1 MQIRPGSR
9 AILAGIEVM
18 TKPLYAGGKI
28 NEAAKAW
35 ARAKRQRIKG
45 ISGIPASGTVT
56 LQLEPWRGRSRT
68 RRPCIVSSNWRIQKG
83 LNSIGGEMTDI
94 KYQAR
99 LQVLSQWAAVAAGQ
113 GHLVPRIADLEAISA
128 ARTVDA
134 PGVSTETVEPWLPT
148 IQWLLKQAAFG
159 VVDPHVQL
167 PDELSRPVGVPA
179 DEDSIG
185 EDSADV
191 PAPPAMEVSLVAVDA
206 AEAVIVVAEIK
217 PTPPIAKLP
226 KWESEAHEQV
236 EAAVQRFTKP
246 LHDLLTRDANE
257 GDTRLLITDMLCEG
271 LGYDKFRDLTTEYMV
286 KQDFADYGVRI
297 DKQLIA
303 FIEVKRVSQKLSER
317 HLRQVQMYAVNEGV
331 EWMILTNGQ
340 VWQAYHLTGGLPV
353 IVNLA
358 FEVDLLG
365 PESLE
370 AKADKMFFLHREAL
384 KRRRI
389 DELWK
394 HRAATSPDALLDLIL
409 SDSVLDV
416 IRKEIKRNTGITTT
430 VQTLATVI
438 RTEIVDPKLRNN
450 W

>member
-1 MQIRPGSR
+1 
-9 AILAGIEVM
+9 
-18 TKPLYAGGKI
+18 
-28 NEAAKAW
+28 
-35 ARAKRQRIKG
+35 
-45 ISGIPASGTVT
+45 
-56 LQLEPWRGRSRT
+56 
-68 RRPCIVSSNWRIQKG
+68 
-83 LNSIGGEMTDI
+83 MTDI

-99 LQVLSQWAAVAAGQ
+99 LQVLSQWATEAAGQ

-128 ARTVDA
+128 ARTVEA
-134 PGVSTETVEPWLPT
+134 PGVSREAVEPWLPT

-159 VVDPHVQL
+159 VVDAHVQL
-167 PDELSRPVGVPA
+167 PDELSRPMGAAYAPHALPA
-179 DEDSIG
+179 DEESAG
-185 EDSADV
+185 EIPPCA
-191 PAPPAMEVSLVAVDA
+191 PAPPAMEVSLVAVLSPDSEPEQPR
-206 AEAVIVVAEIK
+206 EAVTVVAEIK
-217 PTPPIAKLP
+217 PAPPAAKLP

-236 EAAVQRFTKP
+236 KAAVQRFTRP
-246 LHDLLTRDANE
+246 LQDLLTRDANE

-370 AKADKMFFLHREAL
+370 EKADKMFFLHREAL

-430 VQTLATVI
+430 VQTLAAVI
-438 RTEIVDPKLRNN
+438 RTEIVDPKLRDN

>member
-1 MQIRPGSR
+1 
-9 AILAGIEVM
+9 
-18 TKPLYAGGKI
+18 
-28 NEAAKAW
+28 
-35 ARAKRQRIKG
+35 
-45 ISGIPASGTVT
+45 
-56 LQLEPWRGRSRT
+56 
-68 RRPCIVSSNWRIQKG
+68 
-83 LNSIGGEMTDI
+83 MTDI

-99 LQVLSQWAAVAAGQ
+99 LQVLSQWATEAAGQ

-128 ARTVDA
+128 ARTVEA
-134 PGVSTETVEPWLPT
+134 PGVSRKEVQPWLPT

-167 PDELSRPVGVPA
+167 PDELSRPVGAAHALRAVPA
-179 DEDSIG
+179 DEDS
-185 EDSADV
+185 ADA

-206 AEAVIVVAEIK
+206 AESVTVVAEIK
-217 PTPPIAKLP
+217 PTPPTAKVP
-226 KWESEAHEQV
+226 KWESEAREQV
-236 EAAVQRFTKP
+236 QAAVQRFTRP

-297 DKQLIA
+297 DKQLVA
-303 FIEVKRVSQKLSER
+303 FIEVKRVSQKLGER

-394 HRAATSPDALLDLIL
+394 HRAATSPDALLDVIL
-409 SDSVLDV
+409 SDSVLDI

-430 VQTLATVI
+430 VQTLAAVI

>member
-1 MQIRPGSR
+1 
-9 AILAGIEVM
+9 
-18 TKPLYAGGKI
+18 
-28 NEAAKAW
+28 
-35 ARAKRQRIKG
+35 
-45 ISGIPASGTVT
+45 
-56 LQLEPWRGRSRT
+56 
-68 RRPCIVSSNWRIQKG
+68 
-83 LNSIGGEMTDI
+83 MTDM

-99 LQVLSQWAAVAAGQ
+99 LQVLSQWATDAAGQ

-128 ARTVDA
+128 ARTVEA
-134 PGVSTETVEPWLPT
+134 PGVSRDVVEPWLPT

-159 VVDPHVQL
+159 VVDAHVQL
-167 PDELSRPVGVPA
+167 PDELSRPLGAVV
-179 DEDSIG
+179 DL
-185 EDSADV
+185 
-191 PAPPAMEVSLVAVDA
+191 PAPPVMEVSLVAVDT
-206 AEAVIVVAEIK
+206 AEAVTVVAEIK
-217 PTPPIAKLP
+217 PAPPSAKVP
-226 KWESEAHEQV
+226 KWESEAHGQV
-236 EAAVQRFTKP
+236 KAAVQRFTKP
-246 LHDLLTRDANE
+246 LHDLLARDANE

-358 FEVDLLG
+358 FEIDLLG

-370 AKADKMFFLHREAL
+370 EKADKMFFLHREAL

-394 HRAATSPDALLDLIL
+394 HRAATSPDALLDIIL

-430 VQTLATVI
+430 VQTLAAVI
-438 RTEIVDPKLRNN
+438 RTEIVDPKLRNR
-450 W
+450 

>member
-1 MQIRPGSR
+1 
-9 AILAGIEVM
+9 
-18 TKPLYAGGKI
+18 
-28 NEAAKAW
+28 
-35 ARAKRQRIKG
+35 
-45 ISGIPASGTVT
+45 
-56 LQLEPWRGRSRT
+56 
-68 RRPCIVSSNWRIQKG
+68 
-83 LNSIGGEMTDI
+83 MTDI

-99 LQVLSQWAAVAAGQ
+99 LQVLSQWATEASGQ

-128 ARTVDA
+128 AKTVEA
-134 PGVSTETVEPWLPT
+134 PGVSREAVEPWLPT

-159 VVDPHVQL
+159 VVDPHFQL
-167 PDELSRPVGVPA
+167 PDELSRPVGAAHAVPTVPTVQTN
-179 DEDSIG
+179 DN
-185 EDSADV
+185 SADV
-191 PAPPAMEVSLVAVDA
+191 PAPMEVSLVAVLSP
-206 AEAVIVVAEIK
+206 EIK
-217 PTPPIAKLP
+217 PTTSIARGP

-236 EAAVQRFTKP
+236 KGAVQRFTKP

-303 FIEVKRVSQKLSER
+303 FIEVKRVSQKLNER

-370 AKADKMFFLHREAL
+370 EKADKMFFLHREAL

-394 HRAATSPDALLDLIL
+394 HRAATSPDALLDVIL
-409 SDSVLDV
+409 SDSVLET

-430 VQTLATVI
+430 VQTLAAVI
-438 RTEIVDPKLRNN
+438 RTEIVDPKLRNKQ
-450 W
+450 

>member
-1 MQIRPGSR
+1 
-9 AILAGIEVM
+9 
-18 TKPLYAGGKI
+18 
-28 NEAAKAW
+28 
-35 ARAKRQRIKG
+35 
-45 ISGIPASGTVT
+45 
-56 LQLEPWRGRSRT
+56 
-68 RRPCIVSSNWRIQKG
+68 
-83 LNSIGGEMTDI
+83 MTDV

-99 LQVLSQWAAVAAGQ
+99 LQVLSQWATEAAGQ

-128 ARTVDA
+128 ARTVEA
-134 PGVSTETVEPWLPT
+134 PGVSRESVEPWLPT

-159 VVDPHVQL
+159 VVDAHAQL
-167 PDELSRPVGVPA
+167 PDELSRPVHAAHALQGVPA
-179 DEDSIG
+179 AENP
-185 EDSADV
+185 AAP
-191 PAPPAMEVSLVAVDA
+191 PAPQAMEVSLVAVLPQDA
-206 AEAVIVVAEIK
+206 DHGSTDAVTVVAEIK
-217 PTPPIAKLP
+217 PTSPIAKGP

-236 EAAVQRFTKP
+236 KAAVQRFTKP
-246 LHDLLTRDANE
+246 LHDLLARDANE

-358 FEVDLLG
+358 FEIDLLG

-394 HRAATSPDALLDLIL
+394 HRAATSPDALLDVIL
-409 SDSVLDV
+409 SDSVLDI

-430 VQTLATVI
+430 VQTLAEVI
-438 RTEIVDPKLRNN
+438 RTEIVDPKLRIR
-450 W
+450 

>member
-1 MQIRPGSR
+1 
-9 AILAGIEVM
+9 
-18 TKPLYAGGKI
+18 
-28 NEAAKAW
+28 
-35 ARAKRQRIKG
+35 
-45 ISGIPASGTVT
+45 
-56 LQLEPWRGRSRT
+56 
-68 RRPCIVSSNWRIQKG
+68 
-83 LNSIGGEMTDI
+83 MTDM

-99 LQVLSQWAAVAAGQ
+99 LQVLSQWAAEASGQ
-113 GHLVPRIADLEAISA
+113 GHLVPRIVDLEAISA

-134 PGVSTETVEPWLPT
+134 PGINREAVEPWLPT

-159 VVDPHVQL
+159 VVDAHVQL
-167 PDELSRPVGVPA
+167 PEELSRPVGAAHALSVLPSDESPA
-179 DEDSIG
+179 DAPE
-185 EDSADV
+185 SA
-191 PAPPAMEVSLVAVDA
+191 AMEVSLVAVLAEDSERGSSPA
-206 AEAVIVVAEIK
+206 TEAVTVIAEIK
-217 PTPPIAKLP
+217 PATPTAKGP

-236 EAAVQRFTKP
+236 KCAVQRFARP
-246 LHDLLTRDANE
+246 LQDLLTRDANE

-286 KQDFADYGVRI
+286 RQDFADYGVRI

-303 FIEVKRVSQKLSER
+303 FIEVKRVSQKLNER

-370 AKADKMFFLHREAL
+370 AKAEKMFFLHREAL

-394 HRAATSPDALLDLIL
+394 HRAATSPDALLEVIL
-409 SDSVLDV
+409 SDSVLDT

-430 VQTLATVI
+430 VQTLASVI
-438 RTEIVDPKLRNN
+438 RTEIVDPKLRTR
-450 W
+450 

>member
-1 MQIRPGSR
+1 
-9 AILAGIEVM
+9 
-18 TKPLYAGGKI
+18 
-28 NEAAKAW
+28 
-35 ARAKRQRIKG
+35 
-45 ISGIPASGTVT
+45 
-56 LQLEPWRGRSRT
+56 
-68 RRPCIVSSNWRIQKG
+68 
-83 LNSIGGEMTDI
+83 MTDI

-99 LQVLSQWAAVAAGQ
+99 LQVLSQWATEAAGQ
-113 GHLVPRIADLEAISA
+113 GHIVPRIADLEAISA
-128 ARTVDA
+128 ARTVEA
-134 PGVSTETVEPWLPT
+134 PGVSREAVQPWLPT

-167 PDELSRPVGVPA
+167 PDELSRPVRAAHALQVVPP
-179 DEDSIG
+179 DEN
-185 EDSADV
+185 SADA
-191 PAPPAMEVSLVAVDA
+191 PAPPVMEVSLVAVVSPDTEHGSSHA
-206 AEAVIVVAEIK
+206 AEAVTVIAEIK
-217 PTPPIAKLP
+217 PTPTSAKGP

-236 EAAVQRFTKP
+236 KSAVQRFTRP

-303 FIEVKRVSQKLSER
+303 FIEVKRVSQKLNER

-353 IVNLA
+353 ILNLA

-394 HRAATSPDALLDLIL
+394 HRAATSPDALLDVIL
-409 SDSVLDV
+409 SDSVLDI

-430 VQTLATVI
+430 VQTLAAVI
-438 RTEIVDPKLRNN
+438 RTEIVDPKLRNR
-450 W
+450 

>member
-1 MQIRPGSR
+1 
-9 AILAGIEVM
+9 
-18 TKPLYAGGKI
+18 
-28 NEAAKAW
+28 
-35 ARAKRQRIKG
+35 
-45 ISGIPASGTVT
+45 
-56 LQLEPWRGRSRT
+56 
-68 RRPCIVSSNWRIQKG
+68 
-83 LNSIGGEMTDI
+83 MTDI

-99 LQVLSQWAAVAAGQ
+99 LQVLSQWATEAAGQ
-113 GHLVPRIADLEAISA
+113 GHLVPRAADLEAISA
-128 ARTVDA
+128 ARTVEA
-134 PGVSTETVEPWLPT
+134 PGVSREAVEPWLPT

-159 VVDPHVQL
+159 VVDAHVQL
-167 PDELSRPVGVPA
+167 PDELSRPVGAAHAPQAVPA
-179 DEDSIG
+179 DDDSIG
-185 EDSADV
+185 EDPADA
-191 PAPPAMEVSLVAVDA
+191 PAPPALEVSLVAVEA
-206 AEAVIVVAEIK
+206 AEAVTVVAEIK
-217 PTPPIAKLP
+217 PAPPAAKLP
-226 KWESEAHEQV
+226 KWESDAHEQV
-236 EAAVQRFTKP
+236 KAAVQRFTKP

-370 AKADKMFFLHREAL
+370 EKADKMFFLHREAL

-394 HRAATSPDALLDLIL
+394 HRAATSPDALLDVIL
-409 SDSVLDV
+409 SDSVLDI

-430 VQTLATVI
+430 VQTLAAVI
-438 RTEIVDPKLRNN
+438 RTEIVDPKLRNT

>member
-1 MQIRPGSR
+1 
-9 AILAGIEVM
+9 
-18 TKPLYAGGKI
+18 
-28 NEAAKAW
+28 
-35 ARAKRQRIKG
+35 
-45 ISGIPASGTVT
+45 
-56 LQLEPWRGRSRT
+56 
-68 RRPCIVSSNWRIQKG
+68 
-83 LNSIGGEMTDI
+83 MTDI

-99 LQVLSQWAAVAAGQ
+99 LQVLSQWATEAAGQ
-113 GHLVPRIADLEAISA
+113 GHLVPPIADLEAISA
-128 ARTVDA
+128 ARTVEA
-134 PGVSTETVEPWLPT
+134 AGVSREAVQPWLPT

-159 VVDPHVQL
+159 VVDPHAQL
-167 PDELSRPVGVPA
+167 PDELSRPVGA
-179 DEDSIG
+179 
-185 EDSADV
+185 AH
-191 PAPPAMEVSLVAVDA
+191 A
-206 AEAVIVVAEIK
+206 AEPVTVIAEIK
-217 PTPPIAKLP
+217 PATLAAKGP

-236 EAAVQRFTKP
+236 KGAVQRFTKP

-303 FIEVKRVSQKLSER
+303 FIEVKRVSQKLNER

-394 HRAATSPDALLDLIL
+394 HRAATSPDALLDVIL
-409 SDSVLDV
+409 SDSVLET
-416 IRKEIKRNTGITTT
+416 IRKEIKRNTGNTTT
-430 VQTLATVI
+430 VQTLAAVI
-438 RTEIVDPKLRNN
+438 RTEIVDPKLRNK
-450 W
+450 

>member
-1 MQIRPGSR
+1 M
-9 AILAGIEVM
+9 
-18 TKPLYAGGKI
+18 
-28 NEAAKAW
+28 
-35 ARAKRQRIKG
+35 
-45 ISGIPASGTVT
+45 
-56 LQLEPWRGRSRT
+56 
-68 RRPCIVSSNWRIQKG
+68 
-83 LNSIGGEMTDI
+83 
-94 KYQAR
+94 
-99 LQVLSQWAAVAAGQ
+99 
-113 GHLVPRIADLEAISA
+113 
-128 ARTVDA
+128 
-134 PGVSTETVEPWLPT
+134 
-148 IQWLLKQAAFG
+148 
-159 VVDPHVQL
+159 
-167 PDELSRPVGVPA
+167 
-179 DEDSIG
+179 
-185 EDSADV
+185 
-191 PAPPAMEVSLVAVDA
+191 
-206 AEAVIVVAEIK
+206 VAEIK
-217 PTPPIAKLP
+217 PAPPAAKVP

-236 EAAVQRFTKP
+236 KAAVQRFTRP
-246 LHDLLTRDANE
+246 LHDLLARDANE

-358 FEVDLLG
+358 FEIDLLG

-370 AKADKMFFLHREAL
+370 EKADKMFFLHREAL

-394 HRAATSPDALLDLIL
+394 HRAATSPDALLDIIL

-430 VQTLATVI
+430 VQTLAAVI
-438 RTEIVDPKLRNN
+438 RTEIVDPKLRNR
-450 W
+450 